1 MVGMNINM
9 DHWICMY
16 DNTMLLVSVMKG
28 GGRLCQLG
36 EYIFI
41 FLFIHPFQ
49 KVHNVVLEIYREMSY
64 LFPFI

>member
-1 MVGMNINM
+1 MNINM

-36 EYIFI
+36 EYIFT

-49 KVHNVVLEIYREMSY
+49 KVHNVALEIYREMSY